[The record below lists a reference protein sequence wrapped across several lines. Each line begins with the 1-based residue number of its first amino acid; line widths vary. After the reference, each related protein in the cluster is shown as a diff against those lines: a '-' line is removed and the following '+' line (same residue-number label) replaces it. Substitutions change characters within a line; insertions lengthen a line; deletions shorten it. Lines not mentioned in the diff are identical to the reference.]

1 MKLLFDQN
9 VDYRLVR
16 RLADLRPESVHV
28 RDAGMKSSP
37 DEQIWDYAAR
47 HDFVIVTKDSDF
59 RHRSAQDGH
68 PPKVIWIGLGNCSTQ
83 AVEAALRRL
92 HPDLLA
98 FHQNNTAS
106 LLEVSD

>member
-16 RLADLRPESVHV
+16 RLADLWPESVHV
-28 RDAGMKSSP
+28 RDADMKCSP

-47 HDFVIVTKDSDF
+47 HGFVIVTKDSDF

-92 HPDLLA
+92 YPDLLA
-98 FHQNNTAS
+98 FHHDSTTS
-106 LLEVSD
+106 FLEVSD